1 MGFLAHPSPKF
12 QQINVFKRQSFKESV
27 TLEHRMTGS
36 REVLKPRAEGRLGA
50 HMASTVAPDVLA
62 EASQREKKRRDTGGK
77 MGEKKS

>member
-50 HMASTVAPDVLA
+50 HMASTVAPDVLRGKKR
-62 EASQREKKRRDTGGK
+62 EETQEEKWEKKNL
-77 MGEKKS
+77 EPKK